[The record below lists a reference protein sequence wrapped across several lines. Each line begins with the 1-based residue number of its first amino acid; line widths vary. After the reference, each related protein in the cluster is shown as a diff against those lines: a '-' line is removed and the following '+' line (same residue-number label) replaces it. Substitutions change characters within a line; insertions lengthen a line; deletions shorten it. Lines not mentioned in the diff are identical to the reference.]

1 MFIYFSGFAPF
12 LHVISMDAEGISCE
26 DEFGEIYKAFFKRI
40 EFQQKFNRE
49 QLLGIWEEKSV
60 NTDYLKSMPEK
71 LWDKEVYPR
80 KVWEMLREL
89 VDIADATPNP
99 GHKALAK
106 MEEAGILK
114 GIITQN
120 IDMLHQK
127 AGSRTVV
134 EFHGSISMFTCLE
147 CMRKYSLTDVRHM
160 KLPPQCESC
169 SAILKPDIV
178 FFDEQIPPLAIQQTD
193 DLLQGA
199 DVLLVAGTSC
209 QVMPASMIPN
219 RVYQSGGKIIEINL
233 EPALQNIAQISLASG
248 FSKTMTALADA
259 LCL

>member
-1 MFIYFSGFAPF
+1 MIQETAIQEAAGMLRQSRKVIALTGAGVSTESGIPDFRSAGGLWSRFDPMEYGT
-12 LHVISMDAEGISCE
+12 LG
-26 DEFGEIYKAFFKRI
+26 AF
-40 EFQQKFNRE
+40 EN
-49 QLLGIWEEKSV
+49 
-60 NTDYLKSMPEK
+60 D
-71 LWDKEVYPR
+71 PR

-147 CMRKYSLTDVRHM
+147 CMRKYTLTDVRHM

-233 EPALQNIAQISLASG
+233 EPALQNIARISLASG
-248 FSKTMTALADA
+248 FSETMTALTDA
-259 LCL
+259 LSL

>member
-1 MFIYFSGFAPF
+1 MIQETAIQEAARMLRQSRKVVALTGAGVSTESGIPDFRSAGGLWSRFDPMEYGT
-12 LHVISMDAEGISCE
+12 LG
-26 DEFGEIYKAFFKRI
+26 AF
-40 EFQQKFNRE
+40 EN
-49 QLLGIWEEKSV
+49 
-60 NTDYLKSMPEK
+60 D
-71 LWDKEVYPR
+71 PR

-219 RVYQSGGKIIEINL
+219 RVYQGGGKIIEINL
-233 EPALQNIAQISLASG
+233 EPALQNIARISLASR
-248 FSKTMTALADA
+248 FSETMTALTDA
-259 LCL
+259 LSL

>member
-1 MFIYFSGFAPF
+1 MKITHSIEEAARMLGESHKVIALTGAGVSTESGIPDFRSAGGLWSRFDPMEYGT
-12 LHVISMDAEGISCE
+12 LG
-26 DEFGEIYKAFFKRI
+26 AF
-40 EFQQKFNRE
+40 EN
-49 QLLGIWEEKSV
+49 
-60 NTDYLKSMPEK
+60 D
-71 LWDKEVYPR
+71 PR

-127 AGSRTVV
+127 AGNRIVV

-147 CMRKYSLTDVRHM
+147 CMKKYKLTDVRQM

-169 SAILKPDIV
+169 STVLKPDIV

-193 DLLQGA
+193 DLLKGA
-199 DVLLVAGTSC
+199 DLLLVAGTSC

-233 EPALQNIAQISLASG
+233 EPALQAIARISLASG
-248 FSKTMTALADA
+248 FSETMTALTDA
-259 LCL
+259 LSL